1 MSSDDLTRQFW
12 QKDEELHFTAS
23 ETRMFFALVQMVGSG
38 ELVMSDA
45 EIAANV
51 GVCMATMRKCRAR
64 LSGAG
69 LIVVAAGNGRG
80 CKTVYTL
87 PCKGDDVP
95 QPVKPEASVQ
105 TEAPELGQCTESE
118 EPVHEV
124 VPPPTE
130 EKVKPKR
137 TRTVKPKDGDL
148 FGKKDMR
155 PKRTP
160 PMEAEPPD
168 MNDVIKHFV
177 SQGVSGD
184 VARTFYYHYDSLGW
198 MTNSG
203 VRVKRWQSLANKWI
217 TKEKKERNYGCSINQ
232 TGDAFKRSIA
242 ERVARAEREYREAV
256 GH

>member
-1 MSSDDLTRQFW
+1 MSSEGLIRKFW
-12 QKDEELHFTAS
+12 LADAEHHFTPA

-45 EIAANV
+45 EMSANV

-64 LSGAG
+64 LVDAG
-69 LIVVAAGNGRG
+69 LIVVTAGNGRG

-87 PCKGDDVP
+87 PGKGDDVP
-95 QPVKPEASVQ
+95 HPLTSDEVVTEVSAPVEV
-105 TEAPELGQCTESE
+105 T
-118 EPVHEV
+118 VDDVV

-137 TRTVKPKDGDL
+137 TRTIKPKGGDL

-155 PKRTP
+155 PKRIK
-160 PMEAEPPD
+160 MEVEPPD
-168 MNDVIKHFV
+168 IEEVAAHFMAE
-177 SQGVSGD
+177 GVPRD
-184 VARTFYYHYDSLGW
+184 VAEIFYYHYDGQGW
-198 MTNSG
+198 ITNSG

-217 TKEKKERNYGCSINQ
+217 TKEKKEQNYGSSSNQ

>member
-1 MSSDDLTRQFW
+1 MSSEDLIRQFW
-12 QKDEELHFTAS
+12 IKDAEVHFNPS
-23 ETRMFFALVQMVGSG
+23 ETRMFFVLVQMVGTG

-51 GVCMATMRKCRAR
+51 GVCMATMRKCRTR
-64 LSGAG
+64 LVDAG
-69 LIVVAAGNGRG
+69 LIVVSTGNGRG

-87 PCKGDDVP
+87 PCKGHDVP
-95 QPVKPEASVQ
+95 QPLASDSAGNEVS
-105 TEAPELGQCTESE
+105 TLGQCTESE

-130 EKVKPKR
+130 ENVKPKH
-137 TRTVKPKDGDL
+137 TRVVKPKDGDL

-155 PKRTP
+155 PKRIQ
-160 PMEAEPPD
+160 MEVEPPD
-168 MNDVIKHFV
+168 IEEVAAHFMAE
-177 SQGVSGD
+177 GVPRD
-184 VARTFYYHYDSLGW
+184 VAETFYYHYDGQGW
-198 MTNSG
+198 ITNSG

-217 TKEKKERNYGCSINQ
+217 TKEKQEQNYGSSSNQ

>member
-1 MSSDDLTRQFW
+1 MSSEDLTGQFW
-12 QKDEELHFTAS
+12 MKDAELHFTAS
-23 ETRMFFALVQMVGSG
+23 ETRMFFALVKMVGSG

-45 EIAANV
+45 EIAAKV

-80 CKTVYTL
+80 CKTAYIL

-95 QPVKPEASVQ
+95 QPVKPEASEQ

-118 EPVHEV
+118 EHVQEA

-130 EKVKPKR
+130 EVKPKC
-137 TRTVKPKDGDL
+137 TRVVKPKGGDL
-148 FGKKDMR
+148 FGMKDMR
-155 PKRTP
+155 PKRTTST
-160 PMEAEPPD
+160 EVEPPD
-168 MNDVIKHFV
+168 IEEVAAHFLAQKV
-177 SQGVSGD
+177 PRD
-184 VARTFYYHYDSLGW
+184 VAETFYYHYDSLGW

-203 VRVKRWQSLANKWI
+203 VKVKRWQSLANKWI
-217 TKEKKERNYGCSINQ
+217 TKEKKEQNYGSNSNQ
-232 TGDAFKRSIA
+232 TGDTFKRSIA